1 MLWRHLAT
9 FVSPSSSFVCLV
21 ISFGF
26 AFDEHWWTL
35 MNTVRLWVP
44 EIDRWKWRERSWVGI
59 YYQRCEMCE
68 QNDAEK
74 LHNRYFVE
82 AVILPGGLLK
92 SLEDNLIDRGLQ
104 TSERDLQYLFYSFLF
119 FSCFWTKYCVKC
131 KQDRGSVL
139 ARKETPSSKSTEVLL
154 VTVMSPWCHQCF
166 NISGPVFLSEKNGPV
181 AL

>member
-1 MLWRHLAT
+1 MSCLCHVSYLIIAVVTCMNSSWTMCSKTSVRISSSCLEQCNALAT
-9 FVSPSSSFVCLV
+9 FVSPSSSFVCPV

-68 QNDAEK
+68 QKDAEK

-82 AVILPGGLLK
+82 AVILPGGLFEIAWGQ
-92 SLEDNLIDRGLQ
+92 SDRQ
-104 TSERDLQYLFYSFLF
+104 RPTDQWERFTISLQYLFLFL
-119 FSCFWTKYCVKC
+119 
-131 KQDRGSVL
+131 D
-139 ARKETPSSKSTEVLL
+139 
-154 VTVMSPWCHQCF
+154 
-166 NISGPVFLSEKNGPV
+166 
-181 AL
+181 

>member
-1 MLWRHLAT
+1 MLWRHL
-9 FVSPSSSFVCLV
+9 FHPVLPSYALWFLLV
-21 ISFGF
+21 LLSMNT
-26 AFDEHWWTL
+26 DDNWWTL

-82 AVILPGGLLK
+82 AVILPGGLFEIAWGQ
-92 SLEDNLIDRGLQ
+92 SDRQ
-104 TSERDLQYLFYSFLF
+104 RPTDQWERFTISFLF

-131 KQDRGSVL
+131 KQDRGSSVL
-139 ARKETPSSKSTEVLL
+139 ARKETP
-154 VTVMSPWCHQCF
+154 WCHRDVTSVSTFLALCF
-166 NISGPVFLSEKNGPV
+166 CRKSGPV

>member
-1 MLWRHLAT
+1 MNSSWTMCSKTSVRISSSCLEQCNALAT
-9 FVSPSSSFVCLV
+9 FVSPSSSFVCPV

-44 EIDRWKWRERSWVGI
+44 EIDRWKWREREVGSASTT
-59 YYQRCEMCE
+59 RGVKCV
-68 QNDAEK
+68 
-74 LHNRYFVE
+74 NRKMLKNCTIVTSLRQWYCQEVC
-82 AVILPGGLLK
+82 LK

-104 TSERDLQYLFYSFLF
+104 TSERDLQYLYNI

-131 KQDRGSVL
+131 KQDRCHRDVTCVSTFL
-139 ARKETPSSKSTEVLL
+139 ALCFCLRKS
-154 VTVMSPWCHQCF
+154 
-166 NISGPVFLSEKNGPV
+166 GPV